1 MRFSFAFLRDDECY
15 GEVTPIDLLHSLSM
29 RCFCLSALLLLFVG
43 VTRAFGCWCGPP
55 GPASEYVE
63 RASVVFEGK
72 AVFSDDDGSNKFTQK
87 TLVRF
92 QVEESYKGLGPEI
105 HDVWVDPGSFTSC
118 YELYRVGDR
127 YLVFGY
133 DRATSPPDTMSISVA
148 HDKGQSKPKPVP
160 PGFDP
165 KNPPKVY
172 WAPEC
177 SGTRTITPQTDSEI
191 NYLRK
196 YKKLALEKA
205 AVQPDKR

>member
-1 MRFSFAFLRDDECY
+1 MCV
-15 GEVTPIDLLHSLSM
+15 GV
-29 RCFCLSALLLLFVG
+29 LLLLSVG
-43 VTRAFGCWCGPP
+43 VIRALGCFCGPP

-63 RASVVFEGK
+63 RASVVFVGK
-72 AVFSDDDGSNKFTQK
+72 AVFSDDDGSGKFTQK

-92 QVEESYKGLGPEI
+92 QVEESYKGLGPEV

-118 YELYRVGDR
+118 YALYRVGDR
-127 YLVFGY
+127 YLVFGH
-133 DRATSPPDTMSISVA
+133 DIATSPPDTLSISVA
-148 HDKGQSKPKPVP
+148 HDRRQGKAKPVP
-160 PGFDP
+160 PGFDQ

-177 SGTRTITPQTDSEI
+177 AGTRRITTQTDNEI

-205 AVQPDKR
+205 TVQPDKR

>member
-1 MRFSFAFLRDDECY
+1 VSRLLKGFERNRDFS
-15 GEVTPIDLLHSLSM
+15 IDLLHSLSM
-29 RCFCLSALLLLFVG
+29 KRLCVGLLLFLSAG
-43 VTRAFGCWCGPP
+43 VVRAFGCSCGPP

-63 RASVVFEGK
+63 RASVVLMGK
-72 AVFSDDDGSNKFTQK
+72 VVFDDDNGSGKFTQK

-92 QVEESYKGLGPEI
+92 QVEESYKGLGPEV

-118 YELYRVGDR
+118 YALYRVGDR

-133 DRATSPPDTMSISVA
+133 DVGTSPPDTMSISVA
-148 HDKGQSKPKPVP
+148 HDTGQSKGKPVP

-177 SGTRTITPQTDSEI
+177 AGTRTITAQTDNEV

-205 AVQPDKR
+205 TVAPDKR